1 MLLREAMNFSGGSP
15 GMVPTTHLL
24 LLPRIVLYS
33 NASLEGIQVWQR
45 ASWIKNVQ
53 TRELAFI
60 VLLNH
65 LLNVALGSRLRR
77 WSIRQ
82 NSSLLDNGLHE
93 DFDDISQ
100 LFDGLTV
107 RS

>member
-1 MLLREAMNFSGGSP
+1 MLLRAAMNFSGGSP

-24 LLPRIVLYS
+24 LLPRIVLCS
-33 NASLEGIQVWQR
+33 NASLEGIQVWQG

-60 VLLNH
+60 VLLNR

-82 NSSLLDNGLHE
+82 NASLRDNGLHE
-93 DFDDISQ
+93 DFDDISK
-100 LFDGLTV
+100 LFDGFTV
-107 RS
+107 RP